1 MERRRESQVVGEAV
15 ELHGRSRFFEAPARS
30 ENYLAETLR
39 RLLKNRGATLGGLFL
54 LALVVVAI
62 FASVIAPYDP
72 IEVHPTEARQA
83 PNFKHL
89 AGTDKLGRDTMSR
102 IIFGTRISL
111 RVGLIS
117 VAIALSM
124 GGTLGLY
131 AGYYGGRFDM
141 IVCMLVN
148 VMLAFPGILLALS
161 IVAVLGPGLENVM
174 VAVGIS
180 SIPQF
185 LRVVRGSVLSA
196 KEDVY
201 VEAAKVAGCSN
212 RRIIFRHILPN
223 VIAPVIVLSTLWV
236 GTAILIGASVSF
248 LGLGIQPP
256 TPEWGL
262 MVSEGRA
269 YLNSMWWLSTFPGL
283 AIALTV
289 LAMNLLGD
297 GLRDAL
303 DPRLR

>member
-1 MERRRESQVVGEAV
+1 MAGEMVDVA
-15 ELHGRSRFFEAPARS
+15 GRSQLFEASPRS
-30 ENYLAETLR
+30 ESYLTQSLR
-39 RLLKNRGATLGGLFL
+39 RLLKNRGAVLGGLFL
-54 LALVVVAI
+54 LALLLVAI
-62 FASVIAPYDP
+62 FAPLIAPYDP
-72 IEVHPTEARQA
+72 IEIYPTEARQA
-83 PNFKHL
+83 PSPRHL
-89 AGTDKLGRDTMSR
+89 AGTDKFGRDTMSR

-117 VAIALSM
+117 VAIALSI
-124 GGTLGLY
+124 GGVLGLY
-131 AGYYGGRFDM
+131 AGYHGGHFDV

-148 VMLAFPGILLALS
+148 MMLAFPGILLALS
-161 IVAVLGPGLENVM
+161 IVATLGPGLENVM
-174 VAVGIS
+174 IAVGIS

-185 LRVVRGSVLSA
+185 LRVVRSSVLSA
-196 KEDVY
+196 KEEVY

-248 LGLGIQPP
+248 LGLGVQPP
-256 TPEWGL
+256 TPEWGV
-262 MVSEGRA
+262 MVSEGRN

-283 AIALTV
+283 AIVLTV

-303 DPRLR
+303 DPRLKE

>member
-1 MERRRESQVVGEAV
+1 V
-15 ELHGRSRFFEAPARS
+15 
-30 ENYLAETLR
+30 
-39 RLLKNRGATLGGLFL
+39 LGGLFL

-62 FASVIAPYDP
+62 FAPLIAPYDP
-72 IEVHPTEARQA
+72 IEIYPTEARQA
-83 PNFKHL
+83 PSPRHL
-89 AGTDKLGRDTMSR
+89 AGTDKFGRDTMSR

-111 RVGLIS
+111 RVGLIG
-117 VAIALSM
+117 VAIALCI
-124 GGTLGLY
+124 GGMVGLY
-131 AGYYGGRFDM
+131 AGYLGGRFDM

-148 VMLAFPGILLALS
+148 IMLAFPGILLALS

-185 LRVVRGSVLSA
+185 LRVVRSSVLSA
-196 KEDVY
+196 KEEVY

-223 VIAPVIVLSTLWV
+223 VVAPVIVLSTLWV

-248 LGLGIQPP
+248 LGLGVQPP
-256 TPEWGL
+256 TPEWGV
-262 MVSEGRA
+262 MVSDGRN

-283 AIALTV
+283 AIVLTV

-303 DPRLR
+303 DPRLKE

>member
-15 ELHGRSRFFEAPARS
+15 ELRSRFFEAPIRS
-30 ENYLAETLR
+30 ESYLAETLR
-39 RLLKNRGATLGGLFL
+39 RLLKNKGAALGGLFL
-54 LALVVVAI
+54 LTLVVIAI
-62 FASVIAPYDP
+62 FAPFIAAYDP
-72 IEVHPTEARQA
+72 IEVYPTEARQA
-83 PNFKHL
+83 PNLKHL
-89 AGTDKLGRDTMSR
+89 AGTDRLGRDAMSR

-111 RVGLIS
+111 RVGLIG
-117 VAIALSM
+117 VAIALSL

-131 AGYYGGRFDM
+131 AGYYGGRIDT

-148 VMLAFPGILLALS
+148 IMLAFPGILLSLS

-185 LRVVRGSVLSA
+185 LRVVRSSVLSA
-196 KEDVY
+196 KENVY

-223 VIAPVIVLSTLWV
+223 VVAPVIILSTLWV

-248 LGLGIQPP
+248 LGLGVQPP

-262 MVSEGRA
+262 MVSDGRN
-269 YLNSMWWLSTFPGL
+269 YLTTMWWLSTFPGL

>member
-1 MERRRESQVVGEAV
+1 MVSEAMEISD
-15 ELHGRSRFFEAPARS
+15 RSRLFEAPARS
-30 ENYLAETLR
+30 ESYLAETLR
-39 RLLKNRGATLGGLFL
+39 RLLKNKGATLGSLFL
-54 LALVVVAI
+54 LTLVVVAI
-62 FASVIAPYDP
+62 FAPFVAPYDP
-72 IEVHPTEARQA
+72 IQVYPTEARQG
-83 PNFKHL
+83 PGLKHL

-111 RVGLIS
+111 RVGLIG
-117 VAIALSM
+117 VAIALGI
-124 GGTLGLY
+124 GGVVGLY
-131 AGYYGGRFDM
+131 AGYLGGRFDV

-148 VMLAFPGILLALS
+148 IMLAFPGILLSLS

-180 SIPQF
+180 SIPEF
-185 LRVVRGSVLSA
+185 LRVVRGSALSA
-196 KEDVY
+196 RENVY
-201 VEAAKVAGCSN
+201 VEAAKVAGCSD

-248 LGLGIQPP
+248 LGLGVQPP

>member
-1 MERRRESQVVGEAV
+1 MASEVVEVA
-15 ELHGRSRFFEAPARS
+15 GRSQLFEASPRS
-30 ENYLAETLR
+30 ESYLTQSLR
-39 RLLKNRGATLGGLFL
+39 RLLRNRGAVLGGLFL

-62 FASVIAPYDP
+62 FAPLIAPYDP
-72 IEVHPTEARQA
+72 IEIYPTEARQA
-83 PNFKHL
+83 PSLRHL
-89 AGTDKLGRDTMSR
+89 AGTDKFGRDTMSR

-111 RVGLIS
+111 RVGLIG
-117 VAIALSM
+117 VAIALSI
-124 GGTLGLY
+124 GGVVGLY
-131 AGYYGGRFDM
+131 AGYHGGLFDV

-148 VMLAFPGILLALS
+148 IMLAFPGILLALS

-196 KEDVY
+196 KANVY
-201 VEAAKVAGCSN
+201 VEAAKVAGCST

-248 LGLGIQPP
+248 LGLGVQPP
-256 TPEWGL
+256 TPEWGV
-262 MVSEGRA
+262 MVSDGRN

-283 AIALTV
+283 AIVLTV

-303 DPRLR
+303 DPRLKE

>member
-1 MERRRESQVVGEAV
+1 MASEVVEV
-15 ELHGRSRFFEAPARS
+15 TGRSQLFEASPRS
-30 ENYLAETLR
+30 ESYLTQSLR
-39 RLLKNRGATLGGLFL
+39 RLLRNRGSVLGGLFL

-62 FASVIAPYDP
+62 FAPLIAPYDP
-72 IEVHPTEARQA
+72 IEIYPAEARQA
-83 PNFKHL
+83 PSPGHL
-89 AGTDKLGRDTMSR
+89 AGTDKFGRDTMSR

-111 RVGLIS
+111 RVGLIG
-117 VAIALSM
+117 VAIALSI
-124 GGTLGLY
+124 GGVVGLY
-131 AGYYGGRFDM
+131 AGYHGGRFDV

-148 VMLAFPGILLALS
+148 IMLAFPGILLALS

-185 LRVVRGSVLSA
+185 LRVVRSSVLSA
-196 KEDVY
+196 KENVY
-201 VEAAKVAGCSN
+201 IEAAKIAGCSN

-223 VIAPVIVLSTLWV
+223 VVAPVIVLSTLWV

-248 LGLGIQPP
+248 LGLGVQPP
-256 TPEWGL
+256 TPEWGV
-262 MVSEGRA
+262 MVSEGRN

-283 AIALTV
+283 AIVLTV

-303 DPRLR
+303 DPRLKE

>member
-1 MERRRESQVVGEAV
+1 MVSEAMEISDRSQ
-15 ELHGRSRFFEAPARS
+15 LFEAPARS
-30 ENYLAETLR
+30 ESYLAETLR
-39 RLLKNRGATLGGLFL
+39 RLLKNKGATLGSLFL
-54 LALVVVAI
+54 LTLVVVAI
-62 FASVIAPYDP
+62 FAPFVAPYDP
-72 IEVHPTEARQA
+72 IQVYPTEARQG
-83 PNFKHL
+83 PGLKHL

-111 RVGLIS
+111 RVGLIG
-117 VAIALSM
+117 VAIALSI
-124 GGTLGLY
+124 GGVVGLY
-131 AGYYGGRFDM
+131 AGYLGGRFDV

-148 VMLAFPGILLALS
+148 IMLAFPGILLSLS

-180 SIPQF
+180 SVPEF

-196 KEDVY
+196 KENVY
-201 VEAAKVAGCSN
+201 VEAAKVAGCSD

-248 LGLGIQPP
+248 LGLGVQPP

>member
-1 MERRRESQVVGEAV
+1 MAGEMV
-15 ELHGRSRFFEAPARS
+15 EVTGRSQWFEASPKS
-30 ENYLAETLR
+30 ESHSAQTLR
-39 RLLKNRGATLGGLFL
+39 RLLRNRGATLGGLFL

-62 FASVIAPYDP
+62 FAPVIAPYDP
-72 IEVHPTEARQA
+72 IEIYPTEGRQA
-83 PNFKHL
+83 PSLKHL
-89 AGTDKLGRDTMSR
+89 AGTDKFGRDAMSR

-117 VAIALSM
+117 VAIALSI
-124 GGTLGLY
+124 GGVVGLY
-131 AGYYGGRFDM
+131 AGYYGGRADRL
-141 IVCMLVN
+141 ICMLVN
-148 VMLAFPGILLALS
+148 IMLAFPGILLSLS

-180 SIPQF
+180 SIPEF

-196 KEDVY
+196 KEEVY
-201 VEAAKVAGCSN
+201 VESAKVVGCSN

-223 VIAPVIVLSTLWV
+223 VVAPVIVLSTLWV

-248 LGLGIQPP
+248 LGLGVQPP

-262 MVSEGRA
+262 MVSDGRN
-269 YLNSMWWLSTFPGL
+269 YLTTMWWLSTFPGV

-303 DPRLR
+303 DPRLK

>member
-1 MERRRESQVVGEAV
+1 MASEVVEV
-15 ELHGRSRFFEAPARS
+15 TGRSQLFEASPRS
-30 ENYLAETLR
+30 ESYLTQSLR
-39 RLLKNRGATLGGLFL
+39 RLLRNRGSVLGGLFL

-62 FASVIAPYDP
+62 FAPLIAPYDP
-72 IEVHPTEARQA
+72 IEICPTEARQA
-83 PNFKHL
+83 PSSRHL
-89 AGTDKLGRDTMSR
+89 AGTDKFGRDTMSR

-111 RVGLIS
+111 RVGLIG
-117 VAIALSM
+117 VAIALSI
-124 GGTLGLY
+124 GGVVGLY
-131 AGYYGGRFDM
+131 AGYHGGCFDV

-148 VMLAFPGILLALS
+148 IMLAFPGILLALS

-185 LRVVRGSVLSA
+185 LRVVRSSVLSA
-196 KEDVY
+196 KENVY
-201 VEAAKVAGCSN
+201 IEAAKVSGCSN

-223 VIAPVIVLSTLWV
+223 VVAPVIVLSTLWV

-248 LGLGIQPP
+248 LGLGVQPP
-256 TPEWGL
+256 TPEWGV
-262 MVSEGRA
+262 MVSEGRN

-283 AIALTV
+283 AIVLTV

-303 DPRLR
+303 DPRLKE

>member
-1 MERRRESQVVGEAV
+1 MASEVVEV
-15 ELHGRSRFFEAPARS
+15 TGRSQLFEASPQS
-30 ENYLAETLR
+30 ESYLTQSLR
-39 RLLKNRGATLGGLFL
+39 RLLRNRGSVLGGLFL

-62 FASVIAPYDP
+62 FAPLIAPYDP
-72 IEVHPTEARQA
+72 IEIYPPEARQA
-83 PNFKHL
+83 PSPRHL
-89 AGTDKLGRDTMSR
+89 AGTDKFGRDTMSR

-111 RVGLIS
+111 RVGLIG
-117 VAIALSM
+117 VAIALSI
-124 GGTLGLY
+124 GGVVGLY
-131 AGYYGGRFDM
+131 AGYYGGRFDV

-148 VMLAFPGILLALS
+148 MMLAFPGILLALS

-185 LRVVRGSVLSA
+185 LRVVRSSVLSA
-196 KEDVY
+196 KENVY
-201 VEAAKVAGCSN
+201 VEAAKIAGCST

-248 LGLGIQPP
+248 LGLGVQPP
-256 TPEWGL
+256 TPEWGVL
-262 MVSEGRA
+262 VSEGRN

-283 AIALTV
+283 AIVLTV

-303 DPRLR
+303 DPRLKE

>member
-1 MERRRESQVVGEAV
+1 MASEVVEV
-15 ELHGRSRFFEAPARS
+15 TGRSQLFEASPRS
-30 ENYLAETLR
+30 ESYLTQSLR
-39 RLLKNRGATLGGLFL
+39 RLLRNRGSVLGGLFL
-54 LALVVVAI
+54 LALVVVSI
-62 FASVIAPYDP
+62 FAPLIAPYDP
-72 IEVHPTEARQA
+72 IEIYPTEARQA
-83 PNFKHL
+83 PSPGHL
-89 AGTDKLGRDTMSR
+89 AGTDKFGRDTMSR

-111 RVGLIS
+111 RVGLIG
-117 VAIALSM
+117 VAIALSI
-124 GGTLGLY
+124 GGVVGLY
-131 AGYYGGRFDM
+131 AGYHGGRFDV

-148 VMLAFPGILLALS
+148 IMLAFPGILLALS

-185 LRVVRGSVLSA
+185 LRVVRSSVLSA
-196 KEDVY
+196 KENVY
-201 VEAAKVAGCSN
+201 IEAAKVSGCSN

-223 VIAPVIVLSTLWV
+223 VVAPVIVLSTLWV

-248 LGLGIQPP
+248 LGLGVQPP
-256 TPEWGL
+256 TPEWGV
-262 MVSEGRA
+262 MVSEGRN

-283 AIALTV
+283 AIVLTV

-303 DPRLR
+303 DPRLKE